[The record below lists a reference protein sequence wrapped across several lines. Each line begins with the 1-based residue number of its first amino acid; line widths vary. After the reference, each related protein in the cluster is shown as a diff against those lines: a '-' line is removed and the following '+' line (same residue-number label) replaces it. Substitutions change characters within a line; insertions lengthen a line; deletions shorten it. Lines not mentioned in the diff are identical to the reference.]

1 MKKMRNKDCGDT
13 AYGSTWGSAVNPL
26 TRIHRAYIDLCQIF
40 VYFCLIFRRCA
51 SDEWKGCF
59 QWAEGTFLKSGSGA
73 SNGWKDRRGLPYTE
87 LVDTGDYKITG
98 LHPVFCALDF

>member
-1 MKKMRNKDCGDT
+1 MGILFASWWCSSDGED
-13 AYGSTWGSAVNPL
+13 GS
-26 TRIHRAYIDLCQIF
+26 
-40 VYFCLIFRRCA
+40 CA

-59 QWAEGTFLKSGSGA
+59 QWAEGTFLMSGSGA
-73 SNGWKDRRGLPYTE
+73 SDGWKDGRDWGQPYTE